1 MKETFAR
8 ELARQLHLVKV
19 SAPGHEFEGQAGIVN
34 AFDAANDVNTVKL
47 DSEAEPQLFAS
58 DELQFLGR

>member
-1 MKETFAR
+1 MKD
-8 ELARQLHLVKV
+8 QKMQVNDLVKV

-34 AFDAANDVNTVKL
+34 AFDAATDVNTVKL
-47 DSEAEPQLFAS
+47 DNEAGPKLFAS